1 MATKKKK
8 ITKQELEKIK
18 EILSKRKDILSQMGE
33 LEIVKRNMIK
43 SLDEVDLQANEEQK
57 NLEKKYGSVTID
69 LTDGSIS
76 PQAV

>member
-69 LTDGSIS
+69 LTDGTIS

>member
-43 SLDEVDLQANEEQK
+43 SLDEVDLQANEEQR